1 VDLARRTK
9 MLVALGLALAVLL
22 AAATALLVVNLFQ
35 ADMLF
40 PVHAV
45 PRAGPLPAGAERL
58 ELKREGGER
67 LHGVYFPPSGHEAG
81 PRTLIIGFGGNAW
94 NGQDVATYLHR
105 VYPDAHVVAF
115 HYRGYA
121 PSTGSPSAQALKD
134 DAPLVYDLAVERIRP
149 DQIVAVGMSIGSGV
163 AANLSGQR
171 KLDGLIL
178 VTPFDSLKRVA
189 GNLFPWLPVG
199 FFFQHE
205 LAAADDLK
213 GGSTPIAILA
223 AERDGIVL
231 PARTESLRREAPNV
245 VFDQTFAG
253 AGHNDVY
260 QRSDFEVGLRAALKS
275 VVEAKK

>member
-1 VDLARRTK
+1 
-9 MLVALGLALAVLL
+9 MGLALAVLL
-22 AAATALLVVNLFQ
+22 AAVTGLAVVNLFQ
-35 ADMLF
+35 ADMIF

-45 PRAGPLPAGAERL
+45 PPTGPLPAGAERL
-58 ELKREGGER
+58 ELRIDGGER
-67 LHGVYFPPSGHEAG
+67 LHGVHFPPSSHEAA

-105 VYPDAHVVAF
+105 VYPNAHVVAF

-121 PSTGSPSAQALKD
+121 PSTGNPSAEALKD
-134 DAPLVYDLAVERIRP
+134 DAPLIYDLAVERVRP
-149 DQIVAVGMSIGSGV
+149 ARTVAVGMSIGSGV
-163 AANLSGQR
+163 AANLSRQR

-189 GNLFPWLPVG
+189 GDLFPWFPVG

-205 LAAADDLK
+205 LAATDDLK

-223 AERDGIVL
+223 AEHDGIVL
-231 PARTESLRREAPNV
+231 PARTASLRREVPNV

-253 AGHNDVY
+253 AGHNDIY
-260 QRSDFEVGLRAALKS
+260 QRSDFEEGLRAALKS